1 MKRSL
6 LAIIAPSLLLLAAA
20 LPTWGA
26 EGEGSPDGTVVVTLA
41 GGLPLRPAPDLFDH
55 HELSLHEATVNLRK
69 ALRSSEKRVVIDLA
83 EGWSGS
89 LATAEELAAVLR
101 SEKGTVAGRTVTCLL
116 DGVNDDALVI
126 ASACDEVV
134 MANAGLLDV
143 HGIALESYY
152 LADALAKV
160 GIHFHAVASGEH
172 KTAHEMFTRNS
183 PSPAGVAEFE
193 ELAHNLDRVL
203 LDLSQRQA
211 SGQRAAL
218 TREEIQAARA
228 ESPQTPAIASRL
240 RLVDALAEPGAWL
253 AKLPAP
259 VRWQGEEAKSTPPSG
274 MAGMMQLMTR
284 LMQGDQG
291 PKYAKAVAVIELA
304 GEIVGGGDSSP
315 GQTIA
320 PDDTITM
327 LEDIADD
334 DRLQTVV
341 LRIDSPG
348 GDAGASDRIHH
359 AVRRLAE
366 KKPVVALFD
375 SVAASGGYYIGC
387 AADEIQV
394 HRATITGSIG
404 VFALVPDVSGALEL
418 LGIHRHGVT
427 TGPRADLMSLTAPFS
442 PEREAGLR
450 QVIADVDDRFQ
461 ALVAERRKIDRSKMP
476 GLAGGRVYTGEQA
489 VGNGLADSFGT
500 LATAVAAARK
510 RAKIDETLPL
520 ERYPKDK
527 GLFGRLGFGGVQALL
542 PPEAAH
548 LQRLATAK
556 RLQVMAWATV
566 PTQH

>member
-6 LAIIAPSLLLLAAA
+6 LAIVAPSLLLVAAA

-26 EGEGSPDGTVVVTLA
+26 DDEGSPDGTVVVTLA
-41 GGLPLRPAPDLFDH
+41 GGLPLRPAPNLFEH

-69 ALRSSEKRVVIDLA
+69 ALRSAEKRVVIDLA
-83 EGWSGS
+83 AGWGGS
-89 LATAEELAAVLR
+89 LAAAEELATVLR
-101 SEKGTVAGRTVTCLL
+101 SEKGTVTGRTVTCLL
-116 DGVNDDALVI
+116 DGIDDDALVI
-126 ASACDEVV
+126 AAACDEVV
-134 MANAGLLDV
+134 MANAGMIDIN
-143 HGIALESYY
+143 GIALESYY
-152 LADALAKV
+152 LADALAKI
-160 GIHFHAVASGEH
+160 GIRFHAVASGEH
-172 KTAHEMFTRNS
+172 KTAHEMFTRNA
-183 PSPAGVAEFE
+183 PSPTGVAEFA
-193 ELAHNLDRVL
+193 ELARNLDRVL
-203 LDLSQRQA
+203 LDLSQRPMA
-211 SGQRAAL
+211 GQRAAL

-228 ESPQTPAIASRL
+228 QSPQTPAIASRL

-259 VRWQGEEAKSTPPSG
+259 VRWQGEEAKSAPPGG
-274 MAGMMQLMTR
+274 MAGMMQLMTK

-291 PKYAKAVAVIELA
+291 PKYAKAVAVVELA
-304 GEIVGGGDSSP
+304 GEIVGGGESNP

-320 PDDTITM
+320 PDDTIQM
-327 LEDIADD
+327 LEDIAED

-404 VFALVPDVSGALEL
+404 VFALVPDASGALGM

-427 TGPRADLMSLTAPFS
+427 TGPRADLMSLTAPFT

-450 QVIADVDDRFQ
+450 QVVADVDERFQ
-461 ALVAERRKIDRSKMP
+461 SLVADRRKIDKTKMP

-489 VGNGLADSFGT
+489 VGNGLADAFGT
-500 LATAVAAARK
+500 LASAVASARK

-527 GLFGRLGFGGVQALL
+527 GLFGRLGFGGVQVLL
-542 PPEAAH
+542 PAEAAH

-556 RLQVMAWATV
+556 RLHVMAWATV